1 MRRSARNQT
10 LPENEAADLLSR
22 KGFDLYKRIHELY
35 EAGWTLRAIGEAFTP
50 PKPRSTIQSWAEK
63 GRKITNEPPT
73 TPISAPKFRTPAV
86 YVPVKPVSPGISP
99 ADRTAIQNL
108 APVAQRFRSGMHP
121 DHPASQANQL
131 LTEICVRL
139 YESHVPI
146 SELARTAGVT
156 HRAMAKRIGRA

>member
-10 LPENEAADLLSR
+10 LPEDEGADLLTR
-22 KGFDLYKRIHELY
+22 RGFDLYKRVYELY
-35 EAGWTLRAIGEAFTP
+35 QAGWTLRAIGEVFDP

-63 GRKITNEPPT
+63 GRKLTDEAPT

-86 YVPVKPVSPGISP
+86 YVPVKPASPGISP
-99 ADRTAIQNL
+99 ADVRAIQHL
-108 APVAQRFRSGMHP
+108 APVAQKFRSGMHP
-121 DHPASQANQL
+121 DHPASQANQI
-131 LTEICVRL
+131 LTAICVRL